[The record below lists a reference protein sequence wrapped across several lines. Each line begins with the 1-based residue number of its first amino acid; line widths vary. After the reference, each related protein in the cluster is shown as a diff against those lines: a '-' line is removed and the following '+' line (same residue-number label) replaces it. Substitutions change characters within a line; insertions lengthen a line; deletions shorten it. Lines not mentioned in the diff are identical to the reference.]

1 MGLSATSSAMGVE
14 RLREIQH
21 GGDSTLL
28 FYFSPELAF
37 SFASIPNVDFVFRL
51 HHRPGAERAG
61 LFDFFRPFPPP
72 RLCKRQ
78 GDLQVLCAGRFV
90 PNPATQSFAHVSRDV
105 ATDEIGLPHSARP
118 RVFDPISAPET
129 TCHQPIFHQVSTKVM
144 GTKNPALQ
152 GFQAGLG
159 F

>member
-1 MGLSATSSAMGVE
+1 MNNQVQKTGARSRPTPPPAPLVDSS
-14 RLREIQH
+14 Q
-21 GGDSTLL
+21 D
-28 FYFSPELAF
+28 
-37 SFASIPNVDFVFRL
+37 VFRL

-61 LFDFFRPFPPP
+61 LFDFFRPVPPP

-159 F
+159 FSMAMVGGDGFEPSTLSV